1 MKENL
6 DVEKTEEAGKV
17 KKALLVTRVSGFIP
31 QHEMNNVKILQEM
44 GYEVHYATNL
54 NVVVYGKDN
63 SRLEGTGIITHQIDF
78 LRKPSIKDIK
88 KAYKQLKDEMYHGDY
103 DVVHCHMPLSG
114 ILARLAA
121 NAVRKETKKNVPV
134 IYTVHGMHF
143 FRGCPLKNWIMY
155 PVERELARYT
165 DRLITINDEDYG
177 RAVRFPIRGKAE
189 KINGVGLKTE
199 RFKEFHKKSWDI
211 YMPDKEE
218 TQTVQNNIRLRYG
231 IPDDHYILVSVGELA
246 PGKKNMVVI
255 DALAELKDLKI
266 SYLICG
272 EGQMREEL
280 EKRAAELGVSDRIVF
295 AGYVTDTP
303 LILSQSDV
311 FVFPSAREGLPVS
324 VMEAMAAGLPVIA
337 SDIRGGR
344 ELVVHAK
351 GGYLVH
357 GHVPED
363 YAVKIRR
370 IFTEK
375 YGKSA
380 IPRNKRR
387 QQMGEFNMEY
397 VKKYSMEVVDKQM
410 RKIYADLLG
419 GEN

>member
-1 MKENL
+1 M
-6 DVEKTEEAGKV
+6 
-17 KKALLVTRVSGFIP
+17 
-31 QHEMNNVKILQEM
+31 
-44 GYEVHYATNL
+44 
-54 NVVVYGKDN
+54 
-63 SRLEGTGIITHQIDF
+63 
-78 LRKPSIKDIK
+78 
-88 KAYKQLKDEMYHGDY
+88 
-103 DVVHCHMPLSG
+103 
-114 ILARLAA
+114 
-121 NAVRKETKKNVPV
+121 
-134 IYTVHGMHF
+134 
-143 FRGCPLKNWIMY
+143 KNWIMY

-337 SDIRGGR
+337 SDIRGVR